1 MQTFRAI
8 SLREISF
15 LKSVD
20 LYGLEMSK
28 CFEIMRLGIL
38 TFLRPGLWRVSWS
51 REVEDAKNL

>member
-38 TFLRPGLWRVSWS
+38 TFLRPALWRVSWS